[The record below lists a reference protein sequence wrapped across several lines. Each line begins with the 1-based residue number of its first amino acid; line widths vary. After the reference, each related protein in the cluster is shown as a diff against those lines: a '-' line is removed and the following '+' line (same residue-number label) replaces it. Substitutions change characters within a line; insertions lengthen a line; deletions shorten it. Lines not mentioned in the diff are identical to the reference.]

1 MIKFSVEVMELKIFE
16 ELQRI
21 SKSLMLPV
29 AVLPAAAIMFR
40 FGSADLFNVEVIEKA
55 GQIIFTELPIIF
67 AISIAFGLAKD
78 EKNNGAAALSGFV
91 SYSVLNAAITSIN
104 AEIDM

>member
-55 GQIIFTELPIIF
+55 GYGVTDNFC
-67 AISIAFGLAKD
+67 
-78 EKNNGAAALSGFV
+78 N
-91 SYSVLNAAITSIN
+91 IN
-104 AEIDM
+104 RVWAGKR